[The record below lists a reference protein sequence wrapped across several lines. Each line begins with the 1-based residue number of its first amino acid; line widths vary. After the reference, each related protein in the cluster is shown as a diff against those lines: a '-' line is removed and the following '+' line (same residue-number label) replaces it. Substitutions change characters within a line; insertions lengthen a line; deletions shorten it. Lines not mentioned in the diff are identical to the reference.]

1 MTKKIVNIFMIIL
14 GILCV
19 CGMVYSLYNIF
30 NWKKDVDSNKK
41 LKIDIEKKIKFDED
55 GNKINVDFAALKA
68 QNPDTVGYIKVNGT
82 SIDYVVVKAADNEF
96 YLNHDF
102 NKNYNSAGWIFA
114 DYRNKFDTTDKNI
127 VIYGH
132 NMRDGSMFGTLK
144 YILKSEWQED
154 SNNREV
160 TLVTEQGQYKY
171 QVFSVYSRDAEEYYI
186 NTEFNNIDEYT
197 NFINEMKSRSY
208 YDFGVEV
215 NSNDK
220 ILTLSSC
227 IGYGSERVI
236 LHAKLINDV
245 AE

>member
-1 MTKKIVNIFMIIL
+1 MIKKILNILMIII
-14 GILCV
+14 GIVCV
-19 CGMVYSLYNIF
+19 FGIVYSLYNIF

-55 GNKINVDFAALKA
+55 TDKINIDFNALKA
-68 QNPDTVGYIKVNGT
+68 QNSDTVGYIKVNGT
-82 SIDYVVVKAADNEF
+82 SIDYIVVKSNDNDY

-114 DYRNKFDTTDKNI
+114 DYRNKLDTTDKNI

-144 YILKSEWQED
+144 NILKSEWQND
-154 SNNREV
+154 TNNREI
-160 TLVTEQGQYKY
+160 TLVTELGQYKY
-171 QVFSVYSRDAEEYYI
+171 QVFSVYSRNAEDYYI
-186 NTEFNNIDEYT
+186 NTDFNTQEEYI
-197 NFINEMKSRSY
+197 NFINEIRSRSI

-215 NSNDK
+215 NENDK

-227 IGYGSERVI
+227 IGYGSDRVV
-236 LHAKLINDV
+236 LHAKLI
-245 AE
+245 E

>member
-1 MTKKIVNIFMIIL
+1 MTKKILNILMIIF
-14 GILCV
+14 GIICV
-19 CGMVYSLYNIF
+19 CGIVYSLYNIF

-55 GNKINVDFAALKA
+55 DNKLKIDFNALKA

-82 SIDYVVVKAADNEF
+82 DIDYVVVKTGDNDY

-114 DYRNKFDTTDKNI
+114 DYRNKFDTSDNNI

-144 YILKSEWQED
+144 NILKSDWQND
-154 SNNREV
+154 INNREIV
-160 TLVTEQGQYKY
+160 LVTELGQYRY
-171 QVFSVYSRDAEEYYI
+171 QVFSVYSRSAEEYYI
-186 NTEFNNIDEYT
+186 NTDFNTTEEYIS
-197 NFINEMKSRSY
+197 FINEMKYRSF

-215 NSNDK
+215 NEFDK

-227 IGYGSERVI
+227 IGYGSDRVV
-236 LHAKLINDV
+236 LHAKLINDA